1 MEKSEN
7 SNSTEI
13 LNQEFFDTIKN
24 SKKIN
29 TKSQKIKELS
39 KYFENIGVGPQP
51 PEIKNRIPDL
61 FSLLLINLNENNNN
75 YVLAQMELIQI
86 LGKTLNNDDNYKTFI
101 KQCLPK
107 LFDKFYLGNNK
118 INEILVKMFSEFIAY
133 KILTIKDYY
142 QYIEN
147 IPLEEEDN
155 YRINILEF
163 LYESIN
169 KDESVLL
176 NNIPKSLNELIKKLV
191 NDNESDISETAS
203 KILNILINRD
213 IQSNKKKEN
222 NENIEN
228 NNNEQINHD
237 EKNKEDKGGT
247 KPIDNFVNNIVSA
260 IKQNVENNKDNNN
273 DNNKDNNIDGNNEN
287 KDNNINQDLNNDDN
301 FEHKQ
306 QKEENIKKDENKN
319 INDIKEEKTGENKI
333 HNDENVDKDDAK
345 IIEEKKEEKVIE
357 DKKEE
362 TVVDEKKEEK
372 VNEEHSYEDKV
383 KEIKTEEKQEE
394 KKIEGIKETEET
406 ESSKIIKN
414 EEIKNNEK
422 TEDIKDK
429 EIINDKNE
437 ERIIENK
444 NEEKLN
450 EAKEGKID
458 NTPIEQNI
466 EANAEIKKEENNKDK
481 KEETPKIENNEKTE
495 ENKIIEN
502 KEEKNIQK
510 NKEDLEIKNEEIKIE
525 KTENK
530 EINNE
535 EKKEEK
541 IEEKKENENNKEN
554 ISEEKVKEETDN
566 KEIKEEK
573 KNETTINNNTTEAKK
588 EDNKIPEIDNKNKND
603 NIEKKDESPIN
614 NDIEKK
620 ENTNIQEAT
629 EKSNNQENEIGEYN
643 KDESK
648 KEETKYTETSKEETK
663 TEEIKPQEIQKE
675 EPKIENTNKEK
686 LEENKQPIEKKEEEQ
701 KTKIELPEEKP
712 KEETITENIK
722 PEIKE
727 ENKETQIKPP
737 ESKNENTEK
746 KEEVKQKDD
755 KNNPEI
761 KKENTEEKKPDDKK
775 KNDGKKKTGIKSK
788 ISKFRKNFVKNKNKD
803 GGFEFE
809 LVVEKKKD
817 NPPKEN
823 QTSTKEKENI
833 KEEINKDKE
842 NVEEKKAEEKPKEED
857 KIEVIEKAQ
866 EEIKKN
872 EDKPKEEIKEEK
884 VEAINKEINPE
895 KPKEEINEE
904 IKKNKK
910 ELTPIKEENNEIKE
924 EVSSE
929 KSKEKEVITEKIK
942 EEDVIKE
949 KTKEET
955 NKKKA
960 QEEEVIN
967 EKPKEETKKE
977 IVNEKP
983 KEEIKPEIKPKE
995 PESNSI
1001 KEEKIK
1007 EEVKQQ
1013 AKIPESNN
1021 KEPPKETPPPQEQPE
1036 ENPENKKS
1044 LGINQESL
1052 NEFEKKLQM
1061 ALEQEEKDKN
1071 NNENLVDPTPAPI
1084 KQKKEDPKFDEIKSK
1099 LGKEIVDS
1107 LFSPKWE
1114 TKKHGFELI
1123 NEFINNN
1130 SKDSY
1135 NFGDLIEYM
1144 KLKLKNYKETNFN
1157 INREAINVYI
1167 NMIKKKLIS
1176 KDTLINIIIA
1186 YHEKLSDIKL
1196 KDNLIELIKSSFD
1209 IIEPTNILK
1218 PIISKISKKNNA
1230 KLLIEYATFIGNL
1243 IEEYDV
1249 NDFPNK
1255 DIIDFCTILANN
1267 SNPQVRTSA
1276 ISLLCILY
1284 KYLGKD
1290 VKTLTRDI
1298 KESTLKLIDA
1308 ELDKVKV
1315 IDPKETMNK
1324 KKKVASL
1331 VENSDNKSGNN
1342 SKNVNKDLIPPQ
1354 DISKKITPDIIKLL
1368 NSGKWAERKQGCE
1381 TIEKILTSANMR
1393 ILPNGLNTLMT
1404 TIKKKLSDS
1413 NKNFVKMLIALLS
1426 KLIESMKS
1434 GFKQWAKPIALA
1446 LIPNLA
1452 DKNQLMRNECQNCF
1466 DKWVEFTGFDSLVI
1480 HFPKFLSNDNVET
1493 RIEIMNFFMKH
1504 KDRFKNSKSLAESV
1518 YKDMMNPLLICLQDR
1533 SSNVRNLSEEIIKIS
1548 LVYNPMNNYYKKSED
1563 FKPAIT
1569 KTLKQILD
1577 KIKQESSSNNELKQ
1591 EANSTQVTESD
1602 ITTQSINLNT
1612 EPNCSINK
1620 TNEKDSKKSSNIKSS
1635 NKKLQIQSNE
1645 TSLKT
1650 ESSIQDDISDKN
1662 EILSNEDNSSTTNSI
1677 SNFNNKSSKKS
1688 EKDVNNKTRPKTTIN
1703 SKRVKPKRKLSEDDL
1718 VNPLGTAMNKQMP
1731 ATSVEHLASNS
1742 TILRKKE
1749 IKSFQK
1755 NNSQIGKVNN
1765 NTAVFLMNV
1774 KVIPNKAKRYDKDKK
1789 TKFNLETANKD
1800 YFIKLK
1806 EQCKSLFTEI
1816 FSKKIFSDD
1825 FRKQVEAFKDMKGQ
1839 IDKKIN
1845 IPIYFD
1851 NLDLILKIIGIKI
1864 LNNLNPT
1871 LMKNL
1876 FEFLDSL
1883 FVVLS
1888 ENKYKLNETE
1898 SNIIISILIDKL
1910 SLNNNTLREHLLS
1923 LLNKYIEYLDT
1934 NKIMVTVINVALNK
1948 NNKIKT
1954 DILDLTIDLVS
1965 KEKLNVSTKVY
1976 AKLFCRFLPFYENVI
1991 RNKTLS
1997 LFQEIYSNI
2006 GEELWSMIEI
2016 SEKDKEFLEENLC
2029 ADDEGEDE
2037 EKEGEE
2043 EEDDENENED
2053 ENNEIYYEKEKDKN
2067 EIISNDKNQT
2077 SNITTD
2083 ENKKTNKDSE
2093 KMKMFGSK
2101 NGPMTKEDLD
2111 IILDNLLIDD
2121 PNEKLNTIIIIHENI
2136 CGKFDQN
2143 KEVLIQNIDK
2153 IITTFKSVSHKLF
2166 YMKDLN
2172 SIPIK
2177 FAKYLSI
2184 VFCKLASNKELI
2196 SHLSYNILLD
2206 ISRELLRYL
2215 LINGLDRIGDKQ
2227 EGNIIFKSIN
2237 STMLRILENCDITF
2251 VISALLELIKEFH
2264 ERDDKNLV
2272 NLSIKCLLKTTYNL
2286 SQNIDNINI
2295 SKILLQIH
2303 LLLLSLQKKNKDLN
2317 KKSQTDAL
2325 IISTVKN
2332 IVGEFV
2338 KYKKE
2343 KILEEYSKS
2352 VKNHKFNDKFLLKW
2366 IKAELEKP

>member
-1 MEKSEN
+1 M
-7 SNSTEI
+7 
-13 LNQEFFDTIKN
+13 
-24 SKKIN
+24 
-29 TKSQKIKELS
+29 
-39 KYFENIGVGPQP
+39 
-51 PEIKNRIPDL
+51 
-61 FSLLLINLNENNNN
+61 
-75 YVLAQMELIQI
+75 
-86 LGKTLNNDDNYKTFI
+86 
-101 KQCLPK
+101 
-107 LFDKFYLGNNK
+107 
-118 INEILVKMFSEFIAY
+118 
-133 KILTIKDYY
+133 
-142 QYIEN
+142 
-147 IPLEEEDN
+147 
-155 YRINILEF
+155 
-163 LYESIN
+163 
-169 KDESVLL
+169 
-176 NNIPKSLNELIKKLV
+176 
-191 NDNESDISETAS
+191 
-203 KILNILINRD
+203 
-213 IQSNKKKEN
+213 
-222 NENIEN
+222 
-228 NNNEQINHD
+228 
-237 EKNKEDKGGT
+237 
-247 KPIDNFVNNIVSA
+247 
-260 IKQNVENNKDNNN
+260 
-273 DNNKDNNIDGNNEN
+273 
-287 KDNNINQDLNNDDN
+287 
-301 FEHKQ
+301 
-306 QKEENIKKDENKN
+306 
-319 INDIKEEKTGENKI
+319 
-333 HNDENVDKDDAK
+333 
-345 IIEEKKEEKVIE
+345 
-357 DKKEE
+357 
-362 TVVDEKKEEK
+362 
-372 VNEEHSYEDKV
+372 
-383 KEIKTEEKQEE
+383 
-394 KKIEGIKETEET
+394 
-406 ESSKIIKN
+406 
-414 EEIKNNEK
+414 
-422 TEDIKDK
+422 
-429 EIINDKNE
+429 
-437 ERIIENK
+437 
-444 NEEKLN
+444 
-450 EAKEGKID
+450 
-458 NTPIEQNI
+458 
-466 EANAEIKKEENNKDK
+466 
-481 KEETPKIENNEKTE
+481 
-495 ENKIIEN
+495 
-502 KEEKNIQK
+502 
-510 NKEDLEIKNEEIKIE
+510 
-525 KTENK
+525 
-530 EINNE
+530 
-535 EKKEEK
+535 
-541 IEEKKENENNKEN
+541 
-554 ISEEKVKEETDN
+554 
-566 KEIKEEK
+566 
-573 KNETTINNNTTEAKK
+573 
-588 EDNKIPEIDNKNKND
+588 
-603 NIEKKDESPIN
+603 
-614 NDIEKK
+614 
-620 ENTNIQEAT
+620 
-629 EKSNNQENEIGEYN
+629 
-643 KDESK
+643 
-648 KEETKYTETSKEETK
+648 
-663 TEEIKPQEIQKE
+663 KPQ
-675 EPKIENTNKEK
+675 T
-686 LEENKQPIEKKEEEQ
+686 
-701 KTKIELPEEKP
+701 
-712 KEETITENIK
+712 
-722 PEIKE
+722 
-727 ENKETQIKPP
+727 
-737 ESKNENTEK
+737 
-746 KEEVKQKDD
+746 
-755 KNNPEI
+755 
-761 KKENTEEKKPDDKK
+761 
-775 KNDGKKKTGIKSK
+775 
-788 ISKFRKNFVKNKNKD
+788 
-803 GGFEFE
+803 
-809 LVVEKKKD
+809 
-817 NPPKEN
+817 
-823 QTSTKEKENI
+823 
-833 KEEINKDKE
+833 
-842 NVEEKKAEEKPKEED
+842 
-857 KIEVIEKAQ
+857 
-866 EEIKKN
+866 
-872 EDKPKEEIKEEK
+872 
-884 VEAINKEINPE
+884 
-895 KPKEEINEE
+895 
-904 IKKNKK
+904 
-910 ELTPIKEENNEIKE
+910 
-924 EVSSE
+924 
-929 KSKEKEVITEKIK
+929 
-942 EEDVIKE
+942 
-949 KTKEET
+949 
-955 NKKKA
+955 
-960 QEEEVIN
+960 
-967 EKPKEETKKE
+967 
-977 IVNEKP
+977 
-983 KEEIKPEIKPKE
+983 
-995 PESNSI
+995 
-1001 KEEKIK
+1001 
-1007 EEVKQQ
+1007 
-1013 AKIPESNN
+1013 KIPESNN

-1255 DIIDFCTILANN
+1255 DIIDFCKILANN

-1324 KKKVASL
+1324 KKKAASL
-1331 VENSDNKSGNN
+1331 AENSDNKTGNN

-1548 LVYNPMNNYYKKSED
+1548 LVYNPINNYYKKSED

-1577 KIKQESSSNNELKQ
+1577 KIKQESSSNNDSKQDTNTNQTPELD
-1591 EANSTQVTESD
+1591 VP
-1602 ITTQSINLNT
+1602 TTQSIHLNT
-1612 EPNCSINK
+1612 EQNSTLSK
-1620 TNEKDSKKSSNIKSS
+1620 TNEKEPKKSNIKSS
-1635 NKKLQIQSNE
+1635 KKLNIQSSD
-1645 TSLKT
+1645 TPLKT
-1650 ESSIQDDISDKN
+1650 EGSIHEDTSDKDKDKN
-1662 EILSNEDNSSTTNSI
+1662 EIISNEDTSSNFSTI
-1677 SNFNNKSSKKS
+1677 SNFSNNKSQKKS
-1688 EKDVNNKTRPKTTIN
+1688 EKDSNNKTKTKTVIN
-1703 SKRVKPKRKLSEDDL
+1703 KKQVKPKRKLSEDDL
-1718 VNPLGTAMNKQMP
+1718 VNPLATNMNKQMP

-1755 NNSQIGKVNN
+1755 NQTQLSKINN
-1765 NTAVFLMNV
+1765 NMAVFLMNV
-1774 KVIPNKAKRYDKDKK
+1774 KVIPNKTKRFDKDKK